1 MHVIEIIP
9 TTLQLDNAQ
18 VHRGN
23 VTLKAGEM
31 ESNRVQETREKT
43 ENHMVMEKRHEME
56 SIQAE
61 ESLHPPQGT
70 NMQ

>member
-1 MHVIEIIP
+1 
-9 TTLQLDNAQ
+9 
-18 VHRGN
+18 
-23 VTLKAGEM
+23 
-31 ESNRVQETREKT
+31 
-43 ENHMVMEKRHEME
+43 ME